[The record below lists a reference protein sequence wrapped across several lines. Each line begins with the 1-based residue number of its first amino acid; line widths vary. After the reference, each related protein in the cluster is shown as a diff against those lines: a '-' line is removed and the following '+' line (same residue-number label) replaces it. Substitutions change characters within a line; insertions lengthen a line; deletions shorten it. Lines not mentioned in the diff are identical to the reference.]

1 MNEQVYLISA
11 QVSGVIR
18 TRREAFMQFESTQ
31 IGQVHDRL
39 ASAMPTRYVT
49 ISYEEPRDRPLVLS
63 VKTFEGTEGEN
74 LLLCNRE
81 VEMVMNSAMLRS
93 EQQRVGTAIS
103 ELGGRARE

>member
-1 MNEQVYLISA
+1 MYLISA

-93 EQQRVGTAIS
+93 EQQRVGMAIS
-103 ELGGRARE
+103 ILGGRSRE